1 MTRPMTALCEVCEER
16 PPRFG
21 LGFPLAPNAL
31 PGLPDYLRGECLWI
45 CNRPECDLAA
55 QRRAVK
61 TAARYGI
68 KLTQVWRVHVFD
80 QPATK
85 EHPHGLVR

>member
-1 MTRPMTALCEVCEER
+1 MTRPMTALCEVCEEQ
-16 PPRFG
+16 PSRFG

-45 CNRPECDLAA
+45 CTQSECDLAA

-61 TAARYGI
+61 AAARSGV
-68 KLTQVWRVHVFD
+68 KLSKVWRVHVFD
-80 QPATK
+80 QPQFK
-85 EHPHGLVR
+85 E